1 MSKAQKKAYRA
12 KEQEFIK
19 EADVICVTCTYSRCV
34 KLDDH
39 KFPFVLIDE
48 AGQASEPEC
57 LIPLSKGA
65 QQAILVGDHKQL
77 RPFSRSFD
85 NPVSLF
91 ERKVYS
97 GLEARMLS
105 TQYRMHPDIAEFSS
119 RNFYDGKLLN
129 GVSAVERQLEGRFP
143 SPISTNSTFFWHVPN
158 FEAKIENSYYNQY
171 QACII
176 LHILQTLIENKI
188 DPKNIGVITPYI
200 CQKSKIKEL
209 NKRNKVV
216 QNIEDVEIATVDS
229 FQGREKEIILISTV
243 RSNNKDQI
251 GFVKDERR
259 MNVMLTRAK
268 RLMIVVGNSYSL
280 KSSEHWETFLR
291 QYHRKNLIFEEGKL
305 GCLEMKT
312 DLFYED

>member
-1 MSKAQKKAYRA
+1 M
-12 KEQEFIK
+12 
-19 EADVICVTCTYSRCV
+19 
-34 KLDDH
+34 
-39 KFPFVLIDE
+39 
-48 AGQASEPEC
+48 
-57 LIPLSKGA
+57 
-65 QQAILVGDHKQL
+65 
-77 RPFSRSFD
+77 
-85 NPVSLF
+85 
-91 ERKVYS
+91 
-97 GLEARMLS
+97 
-105 TQYRMHPDIAEFSS
+105 
-119 RNFYDGKLLN
+119 
-129 GVSAVERQLEGRFP
+129 
-143 SPISTNSTFFWHVPN
+143 
-158 FEAKIENSYYNQY
+158 
-171 QACII
+171 
-176 LHILQTLIENKI
+176 
-188 DPKNIGVITPYI
+188 
-200 CQKSKIKEL
+200 
-209 NKRNKVV
+209 